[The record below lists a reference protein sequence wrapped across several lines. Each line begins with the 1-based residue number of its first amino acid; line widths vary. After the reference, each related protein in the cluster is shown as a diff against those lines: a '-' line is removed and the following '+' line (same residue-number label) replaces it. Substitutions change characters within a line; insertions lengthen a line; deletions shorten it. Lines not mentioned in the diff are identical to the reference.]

1 MIILIVSLFLGC
13 TGSSGTSNPTPTPA
27 AGSATPTPPPAVT
40 LRLGYLANSGHAL
53 TFVAQEEGFFA
64 KQGLNIQLSSFPNS
78 ASGHDALIAGK
89 LDVIAMGS
97 TAPVVYI
104 TKGNDL
110 RYIGGLMG
118 EGTAA
123 VTLPQNVEKYTNFG
137 NWKGKN
143 IATVR
148 MSTGDVVYRSALKAA
163 GINATTETN
172 IQELLT
178 PQAVMDA
185 VTSGKADIGIVWLPY
200 QQLAPQQGLSIIN
213 YGDQFYPGHPCCR
226 YVVSNTTLQLGRDS
240 LVRFEKAIIEA
251 DAFVA
256 NNKDKTITDVS
267 KYAKFNNSVIYDSI
281 YMGHFTYSP
290 DPNKKGIE
298 QWWKNMQD
306 IGYINTT
313 LNVDDFIDTSVYK
326 QALDE
331 LIREYPDEPVYK
343 ELLAEYNKNDL

>member
-1 MIILIVSLFLGC
+1 
-13 TGSSGTSNPTPTPA
+13 
-27 AGSATPTPPPAVT
+27 
-40 LRLGYLANSGHAL
+40 
-53 TFVAQEEGFFA
+53 
-64 KQGLNIQLSSFPNS
+64 
-78 ASGHDALIAGK
+78 
-89 LDVIAMGS
+89 
-97 TAPVVYI
+97 
-104 TKGNDL
+104 
-110 RYIGGLMG
+110 
-118 EGTAA
+118 
-123 VTLPQNVEKYTNFG
+123 
-137 NWKGKN
+137 
-143 IATVR
+143 

-200 QQLAPQQGLSIIN
+200 QQLAPQQGLGIIN

-256 NNKDKTITDVS
+256 NNKEKTVADVS

-313 LNVDDFIDTSVYK
+313 LNVDNFVDTSVYK

-331 LIREYPDEPVYK
+331 LIQEYPNEPVYK
-343 ELLAEYNKNDL
+343 QLLAEYNKNDL